1 MISQYVNPPLVN
13 SDGLS
18 TDRLLANRDLYFG
31 FYIVRDGSIMRI
43 DHRWLMRKINPP
55 TKVTIAGVNP

>member
-1 MISQYVNPPLVN
+1 MLIFLLVASEGLAIGWPL
-13 SDGLS
+13 G
-18 TDRLLANRDLYFG
+18 NRDRYFG